1 MNYFEEVA
9 AQQSQRR
16 RPKIGFGQFQDE
28 EPTLDQA
35 PLTEEERES
44 LLSQVGGL
52 TGQATS
58 LLLDALDKPG
68 QGLRY
73 MLSGKTDPGEMLQE
87 FGLRPGEDDLWG
99 LARPVADFAAGLLTD
114 PLTYVGTGTV
124 SAAGKAAK
132 AAGLLDDAA
141 RAASSRAIRSGD
153 VGGRYAGNALDFYRS
168 LGRGAGSADPLTI
181 ARDISPFELA
191 SRPLVGPR
199 TSRRGMTL
207 RELIAEQGDE
217 AGSAMQK
224 VQNQFAPGQNIDSL
238 LDSTLSR
245 DIGFGLPLS
254 DYTPF
259 GMNIPGGG
267 EMASTMDGL
276 MQALRWSG
284 AGRLGH
290 KLFNRN
296 VGNTHNAIDQHY
308 NDAFNR
314 TINTSQV
321 RTREQLH
328 DQIAHMAEDLGD
340 PQASAAVRSVIET
353 GGSEAERALVAANP
367 RLQEFVNNAPQWL
380 KSELDR
386 RIRAGL
392 PGMGLVDEN
401 GTKMFPRQTSDF
413 SFQEH
418 INQTTGETGG
428 GLVASVAGEARKRG
442 DYLKTPGG
450 TKVLNEL
457 SRMPELVRQPGQAA
471 EDMLPRRQRAR
482 IIRDRLNQ
490 EYGNPESFPGFM
502 TPGDGSHM
510 PKQVWGGTGPIE
522 SFDANQANSI
532 ANLLEN
538 IDPSSTQA
546 GMPLFGRNVLDDYTD
561 YMLGSDKAIRSS
573 EFLQDMMSRSTRI
586 SPLTSSSG
594 RTTYRAAT
602 ELPGRQVSVPQALQ
616 ELGQRSNIDPDTPL
630 TLLPDTRPDTIDSAT
645 GLPFDPAH
653 DFATAGAKD
662 RILGLLQER
671 FPGHIDEIDHLNRA
685 SLDRAQLQRLANIGR
700 FESSGAAKEGALKIW
715 DDVTRIWRSSL
726 LSWPAKYTRDWYGG
740 KFVNYVQT
748 GGKHM
753 VDGSHATKALIQG
766 DLPTLD
772 IYLQKIRKY
781 ANLDTTE
788 ERVNAFRRDM
798 FSNKAMEA
806 TRNMDLQSLGDDI
819 QGAGST
825 IEQMLPGRTQ
835 GTTVGYQAWDG
846 MTGKGMMPVSSMP
859 ENELLNPQSWMN
871 FNQLGMNDPR
881 NVQNPIL
888 RWGAAVGDTTEKI
901 NRMEGTLALMMQGW
915 DVGEAVRVMRNAHTD
930 PSSLTKIEREW
941 MRRVFPFWSFTSRIG
956 KWVAQNIW
964 DRPGGRF
971 TQAGLR
977 LPNELFSSGE
987 DEYVPESIKANYGF
1001 RASDE
1006 EDTGFGSR
1014 LFSGVPFGSVKP
1026 GVTPWVTDID
1036 LPGIDTINLVRPSY
1050 EPDGSLSY
1058 LGTAGKT
1065 LEDFV
1070 GRNAAPGVKGIVER
1084 LTGVDSYTKRPLK
1097 ESVSAPQQLVEKLTG
1112 GAVKPES
1119 SIGQAVGVLKPAIDT
1134 IPFAARVFQSTNR
1147 LLDTERV
1154 ENMADRAFQL
1164 GVNATAGIKI
1174 QNLDDDVKRVDAR
1187 KKIADILGDDPF
1199 VKSFSQV
1206 YVPDELKPY
1215 ADPVTMRMLALD
1227 RQLGRELQRER
1238 AARRGEPVKAK
1249 RRKVPDPVSAFD

>member
-1 MNYFEEVA
+1 MNYFDQVSEQA
-9 AQQSQRR
+9 RRR
-16 RPKIGFGQFQDE
+16 RPQIGFGLYEDA

-87 FGLRPGEDDLWG
+87 FGLRPGEDDGWG

-114 PLTYVGTGTV
+114 PLTYIGTGTV

-141 RAASSRAIRSGD
+141 RAASSRAIRSGN
-153 VGGRYAGNALDFYRS
+153 VGGRYAENSLDFYRS

-224 VQNQFAPGQNIDSL
+224 VQNQFAPGKNIDSL
-238 LDSTLSR
+238 LDSTLSK

-254 DYTPF
+254 DYTPI
-259 GMNIPGGG
+259 GVNLPVG
-267 EMASTMDGL
+267 EAFASTLDTLGQGL
-276 MQALRWSG
+276 RYSA

-296 VGNTHNAIDQHY
+296 VGNTYEAADQHL

-314 TINTSQV
+314 TINTSQIQA
-321 RTREQLH
+321 RERLH
-328 DQIAHMAEDLGD
+328 DQISHMAEDLGD
-340 PQASAAVRSVIET
+340 PQASEAVRSVIET

-367 RLQEFVNNAPQWL
+367 RLQEFVDNAPEWL
-380 KSELDR
+380 KNELDR
-386 RIRAGL
+386 RIRTGL
-392 PGMGLVDEN
+392 PGMSLVDEN
-401 GTKMFPRQTSDF
+401 GTKYFPRQTSNF
-413 SFQEH
+413 SFQEF
-418 INQTTGETGG
+418 IDQNSRETGG
-428 GLVASVAGEARKRG
+428 GLVASVAGEAKKRG

-457 SRMPELVRQPGQAA
+457 SRNPDLVRQPGQTA
-471 EDMLPRRQRAR
+471 EDMLPRKQRAR

-490 EYGNPESFPGFM
+490 EYGNPETFPGFM

-538 IDPSSTQA
+538 IDPNSTQT
-546 GMPLFGRNVLDDYTD
+546 GTPLFGRNVLDDYTD

-602 ELPGRQVSVPQALQ
+602 DLPGRQVSVPQALQ
-616 ELGQRSNIDPDTPL
+616 ELGQRSNLDPDTPA
-630 TLLPDTRPDTIDSAT
+630 TLLPELRPDTVNPAT

-662 RILGLLQER
+662 RILGLLRER
-671 FPGHIDEIDHLNRA
+671 FPGHIDEIDQLNRA
-685 SLDRAQLQRLANIGR
+685 SLDRSQLQRLANIGR
-700 FESSGAAKEGALKIW
+700 FESSGAAKQGAMKIW

-781 ANLDTTE
+781 ADLGTTE

-806 TRNMDLQSLGDDI
+806 TRNMDFQSLGNDI

-835 GTTVGYQAWDG
+835 GTTVGYQAWDA
-846 MTGKGMMPVSSMP
+846 MTGKGMMPMSAMP
-859 ENELLNPQSWMN
+859 ENELLNPQSWRN

-930 PSSLTKIEREW
+930 PSSLTKIEREF
-941 MRRVFPFWSFTSRIG
+941 MRRAFPFWSFTSRIG

-964 DRPGGRF
+964 ERPGGRF

-1006 EDTGFGSR
+1006 EDQGFGSR

-1036 LPGIDTINLVRPSY
+1036 LPGIDTINLIRPSY

-1097 ESVSAPQQLVEKLTG
+1097 ESTSAPQQLLEKISF
-1112 GAVKPES
+1112 GAIRPES
-1119 SIGQAVGVLKPAIDT
+1119 AIGQAVGIAKPAIDT
-1134 IPFAARVFQSTNR
+1134 IPFAARLFQSTNR

-1154 ENMADRAFQL
+1154 DNLADRAFQL

-1206 YVPDELKPY
+1206 YVPEELRPY

-1238 AARRGEPVKAK
+1238 AIRRGEPVKAK

>member
-1 MNYFEEVA
+1 M
-9 AQQSQRR
+9 QQPRRR
-16 RPKIGFGQFQDE
+16 RPQIGFGLYEDA
-28 EPTLDQA
+28 EPRLDQA
-35 PLTEEERES
+35 PLTEEERET
-44 LLSQVGGL
+44 LLGQVSGL

-73 MLSGKTDPGEMLQE
+73 MISGKTDPGEMLQQ

-141 RAASSRAIRSGD
+141 RAASSRAIRSGKI
-153 VGGRYAGNALDFYRS
+153 GGKYADNALDFYRS
-168 LGRGAGSADPLTI
+168 LGRGAGSTDPLTI

-199 TSRRGMTL
+199 VSRRGMTL
-207 RELIAEQGDE
+207 RELIAEQGDN
-217 AGSAMQK
+217 AGSALQK
-224 VQNQFAPGQNIDSL
+224 VQNQFAPGTNIDKL

-245 DIGFGLPLS
+245 DIGIGLPLS
-254 DYTPF
+254 DYTPL
-259 GMNIPGGG
+259 GMNIPGG
-267 EMASTMDGL
+267 EALASGMDLG
-276 MQALRWSG
+276 MQALRWSA

-290 KLFNRN
+290 KLFNKN
-296 VGNTHNAIDQHY
+296 TGNTLAAADQHV

-314 TINTSQV
+314 HVSTTQIQA
-321 RTREQLH
+321 RERLH
-328 DQIAHMAEDLGD
+328 DQISHLAEDLGD

-353 GGSEAERALVAANP
+353 GGSEAERALIAANP
-367 RLQEFVNNAPQWL
+367 RLQEFVDNAPQWL
-380 KSELDR
+380 KDELDR

-392 PGMGLVDEN
+392 PGMSLVDEN
-401 GTKMFPRQTSDF
+401 GTRFFPRQTSDF
-413 SFQEH
+413 SFQEF
-418 INQTTGETGG
+418 IDQNSREAGG
-428 GLVASVAGEARKRG
+428 GLVSSIAGEARKRG

-457 SRMPELVRQPGQAA
+457 SQNPDLVRQPGQSA
-471 EDMLPRRQRAR
+471 EDMLPRRQRST
-482 IIRDRLNQ
+482 IIRRRLNQ
-490 EYGNPESFPGFM
+490 EYGNPETFPNFM
-502 TPGDGSHM
+502 TPDDGSHM
-510 PKQVWGGTGPIE
+510 PKQVWGGTGPIKK
-522 SFDANQANSI
+522 FDANQANNI

-538 IDPSSTQA
+538 MDPRANQT

-561 YMLGSDKAIRSS
+561 YMLGSDKAIESS
-573 EFLQDMMSRSTRI
+573 NFLQDMLTRSTRT
-586 SPLTSSSG
+586 SPG
-594 RTTYRAAT
+594 PVRNGQATYRAAT

-616 ELGQRSNIDPDTPL
+616 ELGQRSNLDPDTPIAL
-630 TLLPDTRPDTIDSAT
+630 RPEINPDTVNPAT

-662 RILGLLQER
+662 RILGLLRER
-671 FPGHIDEIDHLNRA
+671 FPGQIDEIDQLNRA
-685 SLDRAQLQRLANIGR
+685 SLDRSQLQRLANIGR
-700 FESSGAAKEGALKIW
+700 FESSAAVKQGFLKLW
-715 DDVTRIWRSSL
+715 DDVTRVWRSSL
-726 LSWPAKYTRDWYGG
+726 LSWPAKFTRDWYGG

-753 VDGSHATKALIQG
+753 VDGANATKALIQG

-772 IYLQKIRKY
+772 FYLQKIRKY
-781 ANLDTTE
+781 GNLDTVE

-798 FSNKAMEA
+798 FSNKALEV
-806 TRNMDLQSLGDDI
+806 TRNMDLQSLGDNI
-819 QGAGST
+819 QTAGGT
-825 IEQMLPGRTQ
+825 IDEMLPGRSQTN
-835 GTTVGYQAWDG
+835 TIGYQGWDFL
-846 MTGKGMMPVSSMP
+846 TGKGLSPLSTMP
-859 ENELLNPQSWMN
+859 ENELLNAESWRN
-871 FNQLGMNDPR
+871 FNQLGMKDPR

-888 RWGAAVGDTTEKI
+888 RWGAAVGDTTEKM
-901 NRMEGTLALMMQGW
+901 NRMEGTFALMMQGW

-930 PSSLTKIEREW
+930 PSSLTKIEREF
-941 MRRVFPFWSFTSRIG
+941 MRRAFPFWSFTSRIG
-956 KWVAQNIW
+956 KWVASNIW
-964 DRPGGRF
+964 ERPGGRF

-1001 RASDE
+1001 RASGDGDE
-1006 EDTGFGSR
+1006 GFASR
-1014 LFSGVPFGSVKP
+1014 LFSGVPFGTVKP
-1026 GVTPWVTDID
+1026 GVTPWITDID

-1058 LGTAGKT
+1058 MGTVGKT

-1097 ESVSAPQQLVEKLTG
+1097 ESVSAPQQFVEKITM
-1112 GAVKPES
+1112 GAVRPES
-1119 SIGQAVGVLKPAIDT
+1119 SIGQTIGAVKPLIDT
-1134 IPFAARVFQSTNR
+1134 FPFAARVFQSTNR
-1147 LLDTERV
+1147 LLDSERV
-1154 ENMADRAFQL
+1154 ESFADRAFQL
-1164 GVNATAGIKI
+1164 GVNATAGVKI
-1174 QNLDDDVKRVDAR
+1174 QNLDDDIRRVDAR
-1187 KKIADILGDDPF
+1187 KKIADILHDDPY

-1206 YVPDELKPY
+1206 YVPEELKPY

-1238 AARRGEPVKAK
+1238 AARRGEPVKAAK
-1249 RRKVPDPVSAFD
+1249 RKKVPDPISFFD